1 MSAVQEFKNI
11 QTIPTDPKLIHAKQ
25 KLIEK
30 LERVLENEKEINEFL
45 ETKYDS
51 DGEPERVNKY
61 ENIFPDRDSDDSDEE
76 DDIEQRKDL
85 LARFV
90 KGVDES
96 YKHRANQEILSNMLK
111 EAKRDLE
118 RLEAMEPERREYVR
132 KTLTIIFRNGV
143 IRPNIYPGARD
154 NYQWEYANKYQSW
167 DRIGDVGQV
176 VIRPGVNY
184 GKVRLHYTDEDE
196 EESIVSNAIDIETV
210 IKRQSGA
217 AKRKPYRFGADDP
230 EFIVRC
236 SGVAGRILRLTQP
249 RIRTN
254 TEFNMEGARFSM
266 RVFQDRVARLPE
278 HLDLEVEEIIEL
290 CEHELGSDDDFDAE
304 YINMVEFCE
313 PTIHLNPAGLRRE
326 LKAIGTGKRVFLRL
340 AENDDSDSEEEP
352 RRPPRRRRRQPVQE
366 ESEESEESESDDDQ
380 AEGDDYTG
388 MNITGLKKK
397 AKQLR
402 IPRYTTYANTPRD
415 RKALANLIRNAIDR
429 VEYAADRAEDAADRA
444 EEVERRVLEEL
455 GQTSEEESV
464 ASDTEEESAA
474 SEEEQEEGDDYT
486 GMNITNLKKKA
497 RELGIPRY
505 TTFDNTA
512 QGRKDLADLIR
523 QAEAKDEEDDVSGT
537 EESDASDTAEESAA
551 SGTDVSGSEEEQA
564 EDDDYTGMNI
574 TGLKNKARELGIP
587 RYTTFDNTAQG
598 RKDLADLIR
607 QAEAKD
613 EEDDVSGTEESDASD
628 TAEESDASGT
638 DVSGSEEEQA
648 EDDDYTGMNITNLKK
663 KARELGIPRYTTY
676 ANTVQGRK
684 ALADLIRQAEA
695 AIALEERLASVSV
708 PGPRSRA
715 RREVEPGQVSLAEQ
729 YGAANRQYQIP
740 SGALAE
746 MVANMSD
753 DWASSEDELNF
764 AEDSESD
771 ELGSDQLQFAE
782 SSAVEHNESGSLEFA
797 ESSAVE
803 TDSDAEVA
811 VQSTSEKTSSGL
823 EFAESSAV
831 DSDSARENGS
841 SSGLGWAESSDY
853 D

>member
-11 QTIPTDPKLIHAKQ
+11 QTIPTDPKLIQAKQ

-278 HLDLEVEEIIEL
+278 HLDLEVEEIIGL

-366 ESEESEESESDDDQ
+366 ESEESESDDDQ
-380 AEGDDYTG
+380 SVDDDYSKLSRDELRRLARTR
-388 MNITGLKKK
+388 NIKDKNIRFRGKKVNGNSG
-397 AKQLR
+397 ADALR
-402 IPRYTTYANTPRD
+402 YALRQAQTARD
-415 RKALANLIRNAIDR
+415 QAENAA
-429 VEYAADRAEDAADRA
+429 ERAEDAAERA
-444 EEVERRVLEEL
+444 EEAERRVLEEL
-455 GQTSEEESV
+455 AQTSEEESV
-464 ASDTEEESAA
+464 ASDTEEESASGTDD
-474 SEEEQEEGDDYT
+474 SEEDTGSDEEQEEDEYT
-486 GMNITNLKKKA
+486 SMNIA
-497 RELGIPRY
+497 
-505 TTFDNTA
+505 
-512 QGRKDLADLIR
+512 
-523 QAEAKDEEDDVSGT
+523 
-537 EESDASDTAEESAA
+537 
-551 SGTDVSGSEEEQA
+551 
-564 EDDDYTGMNI
+564 
-574 TGLKNKARELGIP
+574 GLKEKAKELVIAH
-587 RYTTFDNTAQG
+587 Y
-598 RKDLADLIR
+598 K
-607 QAEAKD
+607 
-613 EEDDVSGTEESDASD
+613 
-628 TAEESDASGT
+628 
-638 DVSGSEEEQA
+638 
-648 EDDDYTGMNITNLKK
+648 
-663 KARELGIPRYTTY
+663 TY

-695 AIALEERLASVSV
+695 AIALEEMLASVSV

>member
-11 QTIPTDPKLIHAKQ
+11 QTIPTDPKLIQAKQ

-278 HLDLEVEEIIEL
+278 HLDLEVEEIIGL

-366 ESEESEESESDDDQ
+366 ESEESESDDDQ
-380 AEGDDYTG
+380 SVDDDYSKLSRDELRRLARTR
-388 MNITGLKKK
+388 NIKDKNIRFRGKKVNGNSG
-397 AKQLR
+397 ADALR
-402 IPRYTTYANTPRD
+402 YALRQAQTARD
-415 RKALANLIRNAIDR
+415 QAENAA
-429 VEYAADRAEDAADRA
+429 ERAEDAAERA
-444 EEVERRVLEEL
+444 EEAERRVLEEL
-455 GQTSEEESV
+455 AQTSEEESV
-464 ASDTEEESAA
+464 ASDTEEESASGTDD
-474 SEEEQEEGDDYT
+474 SEEDTGSDEEQEEDEYSKLSRDELRSLAKDR
-486 GMNITNLKKKA
+486 NIKDKNINFKGKKVNGNSGA
-497 RELGIPRY
+497 DALRY
-505 TTFDNTA
+505 A
-512 QGRKDLADLIR
+512 LR
-523 QAEAKDEEDDVSGT
+523 QAEAEDDVSGT
-537 EESDASDTAEESAA
+537 EEAVASDTEEESA
-551 SGTDVSGSEEEQA
+551 SGTDDSEEDTGSDEEQE
-564 EDDDYTGMNI
+564 EDEYTSMNI
-574 TGLKNKARELGIP
+574 AGLKEKAKELVIAH
-587 RYTTFDNTAQG
+587 Y
-598 RKDLADLIR
+598 K
-607 QAEAKD
+607 
-613 EEDDVSGTEESDASD
+613 
-628 TAEESDASGT
+628 
-638 DVSGSEEEQA
+638 
-648 EDDDYTGMNITNLKK
+648 
-663 KARELGIPRYTTY
+663 TY

-695 AIALEERLASVSV
+695 AIALEEMLASVSV